1 METMTAEAPS
11 LTTDYTQE
19 LLQTLPQDRT
29 LPNVQNLVEG
39 IGQLAEDM
47 ESFEEAETSAGAAP
61 HVWDAYDEQHPAT
74 VEVTQQAAEAITHDD
89 GEADIVQKATDQIDA
104 HAAFFRQQRDE
115 LLRREEEHQKEIT
128 ALREE
133 LQKLKTLSQQ
143 SSPQALA
150 ECLAVAA
157 TFLSEVQATRD
168 AAKDQPRVVAG
179 ELFANTRRAVHDTYQ
194 SIRFAPSRIKHYL
207 MQKRNHAVDR
217 VLQNVA
223 HVIDQRAKSLVERR
237 DTILHSSPLAIEH
250 EERQAAAKYLTII
263 DEEIQ
268 KNGGKRNFLC
278 EKHAA
283 AALAQA
289 GIRESIIEK
298 TLLAHST
305 EPKMKTGLAK
315 ELASEAVNE
324 GKTKAVEAKEAA
336 R

>member
-19 LLQTLPQDRT
+19 LLQTLPQDRN

-47 ESFEEAETSAGAAP
+47 ESFEEAEASAGAAP
-61 HVWDAYDEQHPAT
+61 HVWDVYDEQHPAT
-74 VEVTQQAAEAITHDD
+74 VEMAQQAAEAITHDD
-89 GEADIVQKATDQIDA
+89 GEANIVQEATEKLDA
-104 HAAFFRQQRDE
+104 HAEFFRQQRDE
-115 LLRREEEHQKEIT
+115 LLRREEEHQKEIA

-133 LQKLKTLSQQ
+133 LQELKTLSQQ

-157 TFLSEVQATRD
+157 TFLNEVQATRD
-168 AAKDQPRVVAG
+168 AAKEQPRVVAG

-223 HVIDQRAKSLVERR
+223 HVIDQGAKSLVERR
-237 DTILHSSPLAIEH
+237 DTILQNSPLAIEH

-283 AALAQA
+283 VALAQA
-289 GIRESIIEK
+289 GIRESVIEK

-324 GKTKAVEAKEAA
+324 GKAEAVEAEEAA